1 MRNKDND
8 SFMIYIV
15 HDNIRLELL
24 YFSNLSH
31 FLRIYSLILL
41 TFTIFVS
48 IIRVPNN
55 RGSKLI
61 KQIKY
66 QKLIIMGFFKNLFGG
81 SDNSEAS
88 RPEQNL
94 QDANETDNIEP
105 TQSVQNYD
113 GWRDFF
119 GIDLKSSP
127 NSNWDESEG
136 EYNSEGQS
144 IRNFE
149 LYLLPDSYFTEIG
162 AKVIGK
168 NATNFFFTC
177 PYSYEDA
184 FDIYFIIERDI
195 IHHGRYTNTEAARKF
210 RGKFDSEHDMINW
223 DNIDGCSIMMDR
235 DIDTGDIK
243 LGVWTN
249 FYNAQYLDEE
259 NPINESNITS
269 QELDNEGD
277 ETEDGDGNSDSTTK
291 LISIHLPKN
300 MNMLKFLRDYL
311 QNQMDGDPNMYYLQP
326 IGSII
331 HFLDI
336 TTFEDIISFECTEVT
351 DFLEGR
357 MAAATLTNVEG
368 CDTNDITA
376 DILVTPVGKDED
388 SENDED
394 DDNTAHVY
402 YEMSYLVDPEE
413 FDYRHKTIMDGTI
426 NFSVVGMQHRDNY
439 EKLME
444 IIEEGTLVVLK
455 PEPDNPYD
463 SNALAFYLK
472 DGTLIGYLPKKDQP
486 FARIFLAQGQ
496 MEGEIC
502 EVDDKWL
509 DTEFVLTPDIMD
521 ATAFE
526 EGEVRLSKVTS
537 SGSSRRSQSIGIK
550 EFIIGLE

>member
-1 MRNKDND
+1 
-8 SFMIYIV
+8 
-15 HDNIRLELL
+15 
-24 YFSNLSH
+24 
-31 FLRIYSLILL
+31 
-41 TFTIFVS
+41 
-48 IIRVPNN
+48 
-55 RGSKLI
+55 
-61 KQIKY
+61 
-66 QKLIIMGFFKNLFGG
+66 MGFFKKLFGG
-81 SDNSEAS
+81 SYNSEAS

-94 QDANETDNIEP
+94 QDANESDNIEP
-105 TQSVQNYD
+105 AQSVQNYD
-113 GWRDFF
+113 GLRYFF

-127 NSNWDESEG
+127 NSDWDESEG

-144 IRNFE
+144 VRNFE
-149 LYLLPDSYFTEIG
+149 LCLLPDSYFTEID

-210 RGKFDSEHDMINW
+210 RGKFDSEYDMINW
-223 DNIDGCSIMMDR
+223 DNIDGCSIMMNR
-235 DIDTGDIK
+235 DTDTGDIK

-269 QELDNEGD
+269 QELDKEGD
-277 ETEDGDGNSDSTTK
+277 ETENG
-291 LISIHLPKN
+291 
-300 MNMLKFLRDYL
+300 
-311 QNQMDGDPNMYYLQP
+311 
-326 IGSII
+326 
-331 HFLDI
+331 
-336 TTFEDIISFECTEVT
+336 
-351 DFLEGR
+351 
-357 MAAATLTNVEG
+357 
-368 CDTNDITA
+368 
-376 DILVTPVGKDED
+376 
-388 SENDED
+388 
-394 DDNTAHVY
+394 DNTAHMY
-402 YEMSYLVDPEE
+402 YEMRYLVDPEE
-413 FDYRHKTIMDGTI
+413 YDYRHKTIMDGTI

-521 ATAFE
+521 ASAFE
-526 EGEVRLSKVTS
+526 EGEVRLSKVTCSGLS
-537 SGSSRRSQSIGIK
+537 SRSQSIGIE
-550 EFIIGLE
+550 EFIISLE